1 MQNCLSKTNNY
12 FCKRLPRWI
21 LLFALLA
28 LACPPRLCAS
38 VSPRPP
44 STPKRALEWA
54 ASFQVRSLEDLEKL
68 HRECRIII
76 ESLPAGP
83 EAQEVRETVMTLEDF
98 ASPETAPGEELL
110 LVSFSHSDDPAIRRL
125 RDSAGLKPPGGA
137 AVVRVY
143 PTPAEMPPG
152 IRRLF
157 RGETA
162 GITFL
167 TRYIA
172 IWTEGRSDEETADLL
187 SHELAHAYV
196 LSLLG
201 LEANRLPQ
209 WFHEG
214 SALYLSGGKTQYIS
228 HQDYGHTRVSWS
240 PRDYNEWRRAFRY
253 LDRRFGTEETEW
265 FIRRAIETRD
275 AEGALRKVFGLSGY
289 PELARLARHRWL
301 LEQTARAGAILGALG
316 LAAYLLRLRALRER
330 REMLEDDEMRW

>member
-1 MQNCLSKTNNY
+1 MQNCSLANNNY
-12 FCKRLPRWI
+12 SCTRVPLWTLLLVLLVLSCLPR
-21 LLFALLA
+21 A
-28 LACPPRLCAS
+28 RAS
-38 VSPRPP
+38 VVPQQYSM
-44 STPKRALEWA
+44 PKQALEWVV
-54 ASFQVRSLEDLEKL
+54 SFEVRSLEDLERL
-68 HRECRIII
+68 QRRCRIII

-83 EAQEVRETVMTLEDF
+83 EAQDARDTVMTVEDF
-98 ASPETAPGEELL
+98 ASPQTAPGEELL
-110 LVSFSHSDDPAIRRL
+110 LVSFTHSDDPAIRRL
-125 RDSAGLKPPGGA
+125 RDSVGLKPPEGA

-143 PTPAEMPPG
+143 PTPAEMPSG

-187 SHELAHAYV
+187 SHELAHAFV

-214 SALYLSGGKTQYIS
+214 LALHLSGGKTQYIS

-253 LDRRFGTEETEW
+253 LDRRFGTEETER
-265 FIRRAIETRD
+265 FIREAIETRD
-275 AEGALRKVFGLSGY
+275 AEGALRKVIGLSGY
-289 PELARLARHRWL
+289 PELARLARRRWL
-301 LEQTARAGAILGALG
+301 LEQTTRAGAILGLLA
-316 LAAYLLRLRALRER
+316 LAAYLLRLRAWRER